1 MTERW
6 ARTKELFNLAL
17 EQDPATRHAL
27 LLELCGADV
36 LLRTDVESLL
46 ASHDRADSLLEGAD
60 AAPWSAARAPAM
72 ISRCVGDYRIIR
84 EAGRGGTSIVYLAER
99 ADQQYQK
106 QVAIKMLQCFG
117 ASDEL
122 LQRFRVERQTLAQL
136 DHPNIVTLLDAGS
149 TEEGWPY
156 LVMDFVEGVPI
167 DAYCDDNALSI
178 TARLRIFRTVCDA
191 VAYAH
196 LKGVIHRDLKPS
208 NILMRNDGAPRLL
221 DFGIAKLRD
230 PARFALTT
238 LVTRSG
244 MHAMT
249 PEFASP
255 EQVRG
260 QPITLATDIY
270 SLGILLYRILSG
282 HHPFRTQER
291 SLLEL
296 EHTVCEA
303 EPAPPSVAAQR
314 PTARLTGKSAS
325 APPCAPQDW
334 ASAHH
339 TGAADLGRSLR
350 GDLDAIVMKA
360 ISKEPQRRYLSAADF
375 SDDIGRYLAGL
386 SVRARRP
393 SVLYRSGKFI
403 TRHRES
409 ILAATIVVALV
420 SGVAVWQAG
429 RWQRPDAGRGAG
441 NARVFSRSS
450 VAVLGFRNLSQRADT
465 AWLST
470 AFSELLTTELAAGG
484 ELRTLPGETVA
495 RAKIELSLADVETL
509 STGALKDLRRN
520 LGSDFV
526 VLGSYLSRDAA
537 PGERIRIELRLQDTA
552 SGKTLLAVADEGT
565 ELQLFDVISRT
576 GAQLRRSLGASQV
589 SQAESAR
596 IAATVPASREGARL
610 YSQGLAKLRQFDV
623 LAARN
628 LLSQAVLADATFP
641 LAHAA
646 LAKTWLA
653 LGYDSNARQEARTA
667 LETAGKLSREQ
678 YLLVEGY
685 YYETSKDWGRSVE
698 AYRTL
703 FNFFPDNPEYG
714 LALANVQIAAG
725 QGKEA
730 MVLLARLRGLSAAAQ
745 ADPRIDLA
753 QAYAASAI
761 SDNSLQKIA
770 AQSAADK
777 AGTTGAKLLVAA
789 ARVLQCRALA
799 NVGSAAQSDAAC
811 EEARAIYEAV
821 GDWAGAARA
830 LHNMAE
836 LPLNRGEL
844 RDAQALYARALVF
857 ARRVGDERGIARE
870 LGNLGVVFAAQGQ
883 FVKAEEF
890 DEDSLA
896 AYRKIGHTLGVAGE
910 GENIAQLLR
919 SQGRADEALVKFKDS
934 LSLAREIENPDL
946 QALDLRDIGDVLA
959 DQGDLR
965 GAAESYDQALR
976 IQRQIGERSY
986 YAESLVASGRVRA
999 QQGDTAGARAAYA
1012 EAQAIQEELGEKGS
1026 LALTQIAL
1034 ANLACDASQA
1044 EDAASLARGA
1054 LRELQAEQKAS
1065 DEVLAWA
1072 VLARALLRQEQIP
1085 AARAAIIAA
1094 APAAERASVL
1104 DKFVLTLLDA
1114 RVQAAEGNTSGA
1126 EDTARRVLA
1135 AADNLR
1141 LVRVQFEAALVLGEI
1156 QAAGRNATS
1165 ARAELARL
1173 QVRAQDKGFRLIA
1186 CKAALARGGGASFLA
1201 PKVPVR
1207 MPQSCRGV
1215 MDGRAQI

>member
-1 MTERW
+1 MNDRW

-17 EQDPATRHAL
+17 EHDPSARHAL
-27 LLELCGADV
+27 LLELCAADE
-36 LLRTDVESLL
+36 LLLSDVESLL
-46 ASHDRADSLLEGAD
+46 ASHDRADSLLESAD
-60 AAPWSAARAPAM
+60 ARSWSAALAPAM
-72 ISRCVGDYRIIR
+72 INKCVGDYRIIR

-122 LQRFRVERQTLAQL
+122 LQRFRMERQTLAQL

-167 DAYCDDNALSI
+167 DTYCDDHALPV
-178 TARLRIFRTVCDA
+178 TARLRIFRSVCDA

-196 LKGVIHRDLKPS
+196 SKGVIHRDLKPS
-208 NILMRNDGAPRLL
+208 NILIRDDGEPRLL

-270 SLGILLYRILSG
+270 SLGVLLYRLLSG
-282 HHPFRTQER
+282 QHPFQTRQRT
-291 SLLEL
+291 LLEL
-296 EHTVCEA
+296 EHTVCEE
-303 EPAPPSVAAQR
+303 EPTLPSVAAQR
-314 PTARLTGKSAS
+314 TAGLAGKSA
-325 APPCAPQDW
+325 PPPSSPRQGT
-334 ASAHH
+334 S
-339 TGAADLGRSLR
+339 LGRAPTDGLRRTLR

-360 ISKEPQRRYLSAADF
+360 ISKEPQRRYQSAAEF

-393 SVLYRSGKFI
+393 SVLYRSGKFA

-420 SGVAVWQAG
+420 GAVATWQVG
-429 RWQRPDAGRGAG
+429 HWRGADAVRAAG
-441 NARVFSRSS
+441 NVRAFSRST
-450 VAVLGFRNLSQRADT
+450 VAVLGFRNLSQLRET

-470 AFSELLTTELAAGG
+470 ALSELLTSELAAGG
-484 ELRTLPGETVA
+484 ELRALPGETVA
-495 RAKIELSLADVETL
+495 RAKIELSLYDVERL
-509 STGALKDLRRN
+509 SANTLKDLRRN

-526 VLGSYLSRDAA
+526 VSGAYLSRGAA
-537 PGERIRIELRLQDTA
+537 PGAQIHVELRLQDTA
-552 SGKTLLAVADEGT
+552 TGKTVLSVADEGT
-565 ELQLFDVISRT
+565 ELQIFEIIART
-576 GAQLRRSLGASQV
+576 GAQLRRRLGAPQV
-589 SQAESAR
+589 SQAEFAG
-596 IAATVPASREGARL
+596 IEATVPASGEGARL

-623 LAARN
+623 LAARD

-646 LAKTWLA
+646 LAKSWLA
-653 LGYDSNARQEARTA
+653 LGYDSNARQEASTA
-667 LETAGKLSREQ
+667 LATAGKLSREQ

-685 YYETSKDWGRSVE
+685 YYETSKDWERSIE

-703 FNFFPDNPEYG
+703 FKFFPDNPEYG
-714 LALANVQIAAG
+714 LALANVQISAG
-725 QGKEA
+725 QGREA
-730 MVLLARLRGLSAAAQ
+730 MVLLARLRGLSADAQ

-753 QAYAASAI
+753 QAYAAAAI
-761 SDNSLQKIA
+761 SDNGLQRMA

-777 AGTTGAKLLVAA
+777 AGVVGAKLLVAA

-799 NVGSAAQSDAAC
+799 NVGNAAESDAAC
-811 EEARAIYEAV
+811 EEARTIYEAV

-844 RDAQALYARALVF
+844 RHAQALYERALVF

-883 FVKAEEF
+883 FATAEEV

-910 GENIAQLLR
+910 GENIAELLR
-919 SQGRADEALVKFKDS
+919 SQGRADEALVKFRDS

-946 QALDLRDIGDVLA
+946 QALDLRAIGDVLV

-965 GAAESYDQALR
+965 GATESYDQALR

-986 YAESLVASGRVRA
+986 YAESLVASGRVKA
-999 QQGDTAGARAAYA
+999 QQGDAAAARAVYN
-1012 EAQAIQEELGEKGS
+1012 EAQSIQVELGEKGS
-1026 LALTQIAL
+1026 LAQTQIAL
-1034 ANLACDASQA
+1034 ADLACDVGQA

-1054 LRELQAEQKAS
+1054 LRELQEEQKAS

-1072 VLARALLRQEQIP
+1072 VLARALLRQEEVP
-1085 AARAAIIAA
+1085 GARAAISAA

-1114 RVQAAEGNTSGA
+1114 RVQAAEGNTAGA
-1126 EDTARRVLA
+1126 EATARQVLT

-1156 QAAGRNATS
+1156 RAVGRQALS

-1173 QVRAQDKGFRLIA
+1173 QVQAQDKGFRLIA
-1186 CKAALARGGGASFLA
+1186 CKAALARGGSRSFLRPKA
-1201 PKVPVR
+1201 PLK
-1207 MPQSCRGV
+1207 MPQSCRGT
-1215 MDGRAQI
+1215 MDGGAQI